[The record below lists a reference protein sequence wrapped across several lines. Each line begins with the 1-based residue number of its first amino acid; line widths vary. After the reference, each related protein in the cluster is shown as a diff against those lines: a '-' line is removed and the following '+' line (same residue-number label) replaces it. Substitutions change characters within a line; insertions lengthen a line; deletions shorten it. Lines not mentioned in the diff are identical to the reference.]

1 MNNNLYIVSV
11 ATEIKYYMK
20 YLIESIEK
28 NNGKLTVL
36 GFGEEWKGFNWRFK
50 MTIDFLKKVKPTDIV
65 CFIDGYDVVC
75 TRNLNSLI
83 DTFKNIQLREKC
95 KIIVGHDKVVNQ
107 MYTISQYF
115 LFGKC
120 KNDFINAGTY
130 IGYAKDLLDI
140 LQFIQKDNSLD
151 HMDDQILLTNYCS
164 LKPDDIYIDLN
175 NEIFLV
181 LGHYFNELKDNITYK
196 NNELIYNQTNK
207 PYFVH
212 GPSSTY
218 LDNIIINI
226 GCNHT
231 DGDKI
236 QKQLY
241 DDFWNKK
248 VYTIILHF
256 LKEKIEYIIII
267 FLLVIFIITIV
278 YLKYKKS

>member
-50 MTIDFLKKVKPTDIV
+50 MTIEFLKKINPMDIV
-65 CFIDGYDVVC
+65 CFVDGYDVVC

-83 DTFKNIQLREKC
+83 DTFKNIQIREKC
-95 KIIVGHDKVVNQ
+95 KIIVGHDKVVNPLF
-107 MYTISQYF
+107 TISQYF

-164 LKPDDIYIDLN
+164 IKPNDIYIDLN

-181 LGHYFNELKDNITYK
+181 LGDAFNDLKKDITFS
-196 NNELIYNQTNK
+196 NNELIYKGTKK
-207 PYFVH
+207 PYFIH
-212 GPSSTY
+212 SPCTY
-218 LDNIIINI
+218 LDNIILNI

-231 DGDKI
+231 DGNTI
-236 QKQLY
+236 QTQIY
-241 DDFWNKK
+241 NDYWNKK
-248 VYTIILHF
+248 IYTLLSHF
-256 LKEKIEYIIII
+256 LNEKKEMIIIVI
-267 FLLVIFIITIV
+267 LLIFIIFYVIC
-278 YLKYKKS
+278 KKK